1 MLGKI
6 ILLLLQIGLSWLLAP
21 ILYSN
26 IPVPGEFGIFLYA
39 VLFAI
44 IVFLTGVLGGQV
56 LRDVGGPSGATL
68 SAALIVALLF
78 AAVVFFAPQFLAVIP
93 GDAIS
98 HRGFVLAGALLGYWL
113 KR

>member
-6 ILLLLQIGLSWLLAP
+6 ILFLLQIVVAWLVTP
-21 ILYSN
+21 ILVAN
-26 IPVPGEFGIFLYA
+26 IPVPGEFNIFLYA

-44 IVFLTGVLGGQV
+44 VVFLTGVLGGQV
-56 LRDVGGPSGATL
+56 LREVGAPSSATL
-68 SAALIVALLF
+68 SAALIVALIF
-78 AAVVFFAPQFLAVIP
+78 AAIVFFAPQFLAVLP
-93 GDAIS
+93 GNTIS